1 MYYDSVRGGV
11 EVVFFLPLFTR
22 RQSFDSGYWRKQ
34 SLPRLRNL
42 IDSEMSSLDSS
53 VRRTLACL
61 PPDPLLLLV
70 LFCHE
75 SAQNSF
81 KTESIAYLRLS
92 YRFGPNDGW
101 VIWRGGS
108 HRLSGI

>member
-53 VRRTLACL
+53 VRRTRLFAAGPTLVARSVL
-61 PPDPLLLLV
+61 PRKR
-70 LFCHE
+70 
-75 SAQNSF
+75 A
-81 KTESIAYLRLS
+81 K
-92 YRFGPNDGW
+92 
-101 VIWRGGS
+101 
-108 HRLSGI
+108 